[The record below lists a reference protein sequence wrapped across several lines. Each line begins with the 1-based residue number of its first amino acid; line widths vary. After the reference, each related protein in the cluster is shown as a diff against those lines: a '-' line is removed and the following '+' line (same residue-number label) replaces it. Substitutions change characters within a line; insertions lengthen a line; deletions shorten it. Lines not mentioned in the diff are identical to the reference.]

1 MLRVL
6 ILGGT
11 TEGRQLAAMLVDL
24 PGIHPISSLAGRV
37 NEPSLPSGES
47 RIGGFGGSSGLA
59 DWLVT
64 ERISAVIDATHPFAA
79 TISRSAADAT
89 SQTNLPLLTLRRP
102 GWREQPGDNWHR
114 VPSLEAAAEAL
125 GRLGER
131 IFLTTGRQD
140 LQPFAGLD
148 QHWFLLRA
156 VDPPQPP
163 LPTRTRIVLD
173 RGPFSLD
180 GELRLMRTNDIQVL
194 VTKDSGGELT
204 APKLAAARQLRLP
217 VVMINRP
224 AQPSGLT
231 VDTVQAA
238 VSWINSLKVT

>member
-11 TEGRQLAAMLVDL
+11 SEGRQLATMLVDL
-24 PGIHPISSLAGRV
+24 PEIHPISSLAGRV
-37 NEPSLPSGES
+37 KQPSLPPGES

-79 TISRSAADAT
+79 TISRSAAEAT
-89 SQTNLPLLTLRRP
+89 SQTNLPLLVLRRP
-102 GWREQPGDNWHR
+102 GWQQQPGDNWHR

-125 GRLGER
+125 DGLGER

-140 LQPFAGLD
+140 LKPFAALD
-148 QHWFLLRA
+148 EHWFLLRA

-163 LPTRTRIVLD
+163 LPTRNRIVLD

-180 GELRLMRTNDIQVL
+180 GELQLMRANGIEVV

-224 AQPSGLT
+224 AQPSGLS
-231 VDTVQAA
+231 VDSVQAA
-238 VSWINSLKVT
+238 VSWINALKVT